1 MEFRQP
7 PSVSIDG
14 ESIRSIREAKR
25 LTQLYVSKVVG
36 VTTDTVSRWENNRYP
51 TIRKDNAIKLAEALE
66 VEIDEILKQDD
77 AVEEAIFQSEEEPKK
92 KRWPLVLLFSLLLIA
107 AAGLYW
113 NRQTAVPP
121 VLVAE
126 RLLSPNAAPGS
137 WVLIRVKLSSE
148 KPLKG
153 MILREEFPQ
162 GWKIVESDPPASSLD
177 NLEGVARWIFRNPGL
192 ETMVSYRLEV
202 PKTAVLGE
210 EPRLV
215 GELIA
220 NPDGQRYSIP
230 VQSIGSMIVRP
241 LHWADTNGN
250 QVIDDL
256 EILEVSGLLDEI
268 GQLHLDWDALE
279 NIWDAGGYR
288 WNEASGRFVP
298 VHSKEAPAKGGE
310 LPNSTN

>member
-1 MEFRQP
+1 MEFRQA

-14 ESIRSIREAKR
+14 ETIKRIREDKR

-66 VEIDEILKQDD
+66 VDVDEILKQDD
-77 AVEEAIFQSEEEPKK
+77 AVEQAIFESEEEPK
-92 KRWPLVLLFSLLLIA
+92 RWRWLLILLLGIILL
-107 AAGLYW
+107 G
-113 NRQTAVPP
+113 TAMLIFRNQPLP
-121 VLVAE
+121 TPALQAE
-126 RLLSPNAAPGS
+126 RLLPPNAAPGS
-137 WVLIRVKLSSE
+137 RILIRVKLKTE

-153 MILREEFPQ
+153 MILKEVFPKN
-162 GWKIVESDPPASSLD
+162 WALVEADPPPSSLD

-192 ETMVSYRLEV
+192 KTSVSYRLEV
-202 PKTAVLGE
+202 AKNAVVGE
-210 EPRLV
+210 EPPLL

-230 VQSIGSMIVRP
+230 VQSVGTMIVRP

-250 QVIDDL
+250 HVIDDL

-268 GQLHLDWDALE
+268 GRLHLDWDALE

-288 WNEASGRFVP
+288 WDAAGSRFVP
-298 VHSKEAPAKGGE
+298 EKPKDQQPKDGETQKEK
-310 LPNSTN
+310 